1 MIVAHCAHVPHT
13 SLDPQLGKL
22 SPGHHEKRW
31 TITCKQRGFMGFPT
45 CLESWM
51 EQYIKPNKVKLAQ
64 EENIAPLAELN
75 LSRMLK

>member
-1 MIVAHCAHVPHT
+1 
-13 SLDPQLGKL
+13 
-22 SPGHHEKRW
+22 
-31 TITCKQRGFMGFPT
+31 MGFPT

-64 EENIAPLAELN
+64 EENVAPLAELN

>member
-1 MIVAHCAHVPHT
+1 MKALLRDCC
-13 SLDPQLGKL
+13 KL

-64 EENIAPLAELN
+64 EENVVPLAELN